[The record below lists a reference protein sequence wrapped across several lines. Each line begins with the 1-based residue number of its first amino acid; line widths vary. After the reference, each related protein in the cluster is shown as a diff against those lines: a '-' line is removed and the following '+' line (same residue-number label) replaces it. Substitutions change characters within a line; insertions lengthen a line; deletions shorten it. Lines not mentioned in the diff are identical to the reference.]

1 VFKISIKQPLF
12 LDKGCFYYSIIMKLK
27 HYTFLFL
34 ALCLFFSCKE
44 KDSTRTTIKQ
54 ELLINLTKLSNEI
67 VQFEKLINSN
77 SSQKKIVDQF
87 KKSRLAYKKTEW
99 AVEYFIPD
107 AARFMNGPALDEMEL
122 EENKSFEPHGFQ
134 VIEEMIYPDYQIEN
148 KENIIR
154 ELHIFQSNIKQ
165 LKNTFEVT
173 TISDDYVLDAV
184 QQNVF
189 RVISLGITGFD
200 SPILQSSIPEA
211 GETLMAI
218 PESLEK
224 INANNTSL
232 AAIRKLTQKADH
244 YCKENNNFN
253 AFNRAVFISEY
264 LNPISKKI
272 KDFQK
277 EENIQNVKKSSPLNP
292 AISTLF
298 DRDAFDVNGFV
309 LSDEYKFSNEKA
321 ALGEKLFY
329 DKSLSKNSDRSCAT
343 CHHPE
348 KAFTDGLKT
357 NVSLTGSNL
366 ARNTPTLTYASL
378 QNAQFWDM
386 RQLDLE
392 KQSVDVIQNKDEM
405 HGSMKNI
412 HAKILLDKDYIK
424 LFKKAFPKT
433 SKAEAWQIQNAI
445 ASYVRSLNAFDSRF
459 DEYMRG
465 QKNSL
470 NNQEIEG
477 MNLFMGKA
485 KCATCHFTPLF
496 NGTVPP
502 NYSKTEHEVIGT
514 PNEASG
520 KTLSSDPGR
529 YLYNKMPQLKGAFK
543 TPTVRNIAI
552 TAPYMHNGVFKTLEE
567 IVSFY
572 NKGGGQG
579 LGYEVDNQTL
589 PFDTLNLTVK
599 EEQALVAFMKTL
611 TDKKYQ

>member
-1 VFKISIKQPLF
+1 
-12 LDKGCFYYSIIMKLK
+12 MKLK
-27 HYTFLFL
+27 HFTFLFL
-34 ALCLFFSCKE
+34 TLCFFFSCQKNE
-44 KDSTRTTIKQ
+44 VSKATIKQ
-54 ELLINLTKLSNEI
+54 DLLVDLTKLNNEI
-67 VQFEKLINSN
+67 VQFQKLVNQN
-77 SSQKKIVDQF
+77 SSQKDILEQF
-87 KKSRLAYKKTEW
+87 KKSRLVYKKVEW
-99 AVEYFIPD
+99 AIEYFIPET
-107 AARFMNGPALDEMEL
+107 ARFMNGPALDEMEL
-122 EENKSFEPHGFQ
+122 EENRSFEPHGFQ
-134 VIEEMIYPDYQIEN
+134 VMEEMIYPEYN
-148 KENIIR
+148 AKESKEDLTR
-154 ELHIFQSNIKQ
+154 ELNIFQSNIKQ
-165 LKNTFEVT
+165 LKSTFEVIA
-173 TISDDYVLDAV
+173 ISDDYVLDAI

-189 RVISLGITGFD
+189 RVIALGITGFD

-211 GETLMAI
+211 GQSLIVI
-218 PESLEK
+218 PESLDK
-224 INANNTSL
+224 INTNNKSL
-232 AAIRKLTQKADH
+232 AELKNLTLKAQK
-244 YCKENNNFN
+244 YCEENNNFN

-264 LNPISKKI
+264 LNPISKKL
-272 KDFQK
+272 KSFQI
-277 EENIQNVKKSSPLNP
+277 EENIKNVKKSSPLKP
-292 AISTLF
+292 TIETLF
-298 DRDAFDVNGFV
+298 DKDAFDVNAFV
-309 LSDEYKFSNEKA
+309 LSDEYNFSKDKA

-329 DKSLSKNSDRSCAT
+329 DKSLSKNNDRSCAS

-405 HGSMKNI
+405 HGSMENI
-412 HAKILLDKDYIK
+412 HAKILVDKDYIK
-424 LFKKAFPKT
+424 LFKKAYPKT
-433 SKAEAWQIQNAI
+433 SKPEAWQIQNAI
-445 ASYVRSLNAFDSRF
+445 ASYVRSLNSFDSRF

-465 QKNSL
+465 NKNSL

-502 NYSKTEHEVIGT
+502 SYSKTEHEVIGT
-514 PNEASG
+514 PSEASG
-520 KTLSSDPGR
+520 KALSPDKGR
-529 YLYNKMPQLKGAFK
+529 YLYNKMPQLVGAFK
-543 TPTVRNIAI
+543 TPTVRNAAV

-567 IVSFY
+567 VVSFY

-579 LGYEVDNQTL
+579 LGYEVENQTL
-589 PFDTLNLTVK
+589 PFDKLNLTVK